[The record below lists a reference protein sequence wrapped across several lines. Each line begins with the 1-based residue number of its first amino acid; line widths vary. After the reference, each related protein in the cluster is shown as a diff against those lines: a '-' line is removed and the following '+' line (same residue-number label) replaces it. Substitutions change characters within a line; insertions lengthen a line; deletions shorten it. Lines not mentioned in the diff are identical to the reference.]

1 MNPNLDKKKTQK
13 FDQNINKSMN
23 VQSVHNQSQILINRI
38 RFGLVLVYTLTLFA
52 ARNVFTF
59 EHILIHSLATG
70 VMALY
75 TLTEFFLIR
84 SGRHTPLISEL
95 LIYSDNLILSTTLI
109 ADCALGEFSA
119 KLALNNIVAYFIYF
133 FILGYASL
141 LSQKRIIVISTIL
154 IGLGTT
160 LTLISATQISGIVLT
175 EDPKTSL
182 ELGKSGQSVEIFK
195 IVFLIVGGAIAY
207 QVLKKQNILNEIAE
221 ESSRKSGELLKLAEK
236 NRSSVSAYAEKLQN
250 SIENFSRFISQTS
263 NRLESQAASIEE
275 MTAVIEE
282 TSSSF
287 ESNFSTIENQYRK
300 IHNLSKNSQD
310 LGQLVEEIDKY
321 SKKIVSLSTDNKLGN
336 EKLSEEAR
344 KTSQLL
350 RLIQSSFDKVGE
362 INTIMSE
369 IADKTNLLALNAS
382 IEAAR
387 AGDAGRGFAV
397 VAQEVSKLAEFT
409 AENAKLISQVVNE
422 SKKTIQ
428 EANQVSEVTE
438 QTADSQI
445 RNLNSTLEMIRS
457 MNATYNRQREILTAL
472 LAELLEINQLAEQIS
487 LSTKEQLQGNREIT
501 KGIQTLEEEVNLI
514 SQASKDLEQNIESI
528 RIMSENLAKMSSMS

>member
-1 MNPNLDKKKTQK
+1 
-13 FDQNINKSMN
+13 
-23 VQSVHNQSQILINRI
+23 
-38 RFGLVLVYTLTLFA
+38 
-52 ARNVFTF
+52 
-59 EHILIHSLATG
+59 
-70 VMALY
+70 
-75 TLTEFFLIR
+75 
-84 SGRHTPLISEL
+84 
-95 LIYSDNLILSTTLI
+95 
-109 ADCALGEFSA
+109 
-119 KLALNNIVAYFIYF
+119 
-133 FILGYASL
+133 
-141 LSQKRIIVISTIL
+141 
-154 IGLGTT
+154 
-160 LTLISATQISGIVLT
+160 
-175 EDPKTSL
+175 
-182 ELGKSGQSVEIFK
+182 
-195 IVFLIVGGAIAY
+195 
-207 QVLKKQNILNEIAE
+207 
-221 ESSRKSGELLKLAEK
+221 
-236 NRSSVSAYAEKLQN
+236 
-250 SIENFSRFISQTS
+250 
-263 NRLESQAASIEE
+263 

-422 SKKTIQ
+422 SQKTIQ